1 MLSVEGIYDGQCV
14 RLKEHVAGKENQRV
28 IVTFAAEF
36 IENNDIK
43 VGADVEHDA
52 FMEALMTDKY
62 VSPEPTNYDVD
73 AFIRESR
80 GYE

>member
-36 IENNDIK
+36 DEGGNDELNKEERAAIR
-43 VGADVEHDA
+43 
-52 FMEALMTDKY
+52 EAILTDKC
-62 VSPEPTNYDVD
+62 VSPVETNYDVD